1 MQTLKNAILFLA
13 LLLPA
18 TLQAEVPVTPHPD
31 QATLLKSSEPLLA
44 HNKTLVY
51 DFFRV
56 VLRGWHLSRTAEFLA
71 EDYIQHNPN
80 VKTGRKGF
88 IDFFTQISGGRTK
101 PIPAQLE
108 GLVMVTAEGDYVTL
122 AFVDSRKDS
131 SGATYTT
138 TWFDMFRVV
147 NGKIVEHWD
156 NAIKK

>member
-1 MQTLKNAILFLA
+1 MRTFNIGILFLA
-13 LLLPA
+13 LSLPA

-31 QATLLKSSEPLLA
+31 QATLLTSSEPRLA
-44 HNKTLVY
+44 QNKTLVY

-56 VLRGWHLSRTAEFLA
+56 VLRGWHLDRTAEFLA

-80 VKTGRKGF
+80 VKTGRQGF
-88 IDFFTQISGGRTK
+88 IDFFSQISGGRTR

-108 GLVMVTAEGDYVTL
+108 GLVMVTAEGDHVTL

-131 SGATYTT
+131 NGASYTT

-147 NGKIVEHWD
+147 NGVIVEHWD
-156 NAIKK
+156 NAVKK

>member
-1 MQTLKNAILFLA
+1 MRTFNIAIL
-13 LLLPA
+13 LLTLSLSA

-56 VLRGWHLSRTAEFLA
+56 VLRGWHLDRTGEFLA

-80 VKTGRKGF
+80 VPTGRQGF
-88 IDFFTQISGGRTK
+88 IDFFSQISGGRTR
-101 PIPAQLE
+101 PIPTQLE
-108 GLVMVTAEGDYVTL
+108 GLVMISAEGDYVTL
-122 AFVDSRKDS
+122 AFVDNRNDS

-147 NGKIVEHWD
+147 NGQIVEHWD
-156 NAIKK
+156 NAVKK

>member
-1 MQTLKNAILFLA
+1 MRTFNIIVFFLA
-13 LLLPA
+13 LSFPS
-18 TLQAEVPVTPHPD
+18 TLKAEVPVTPHPD
-31 QATLLKSSEPLLA
+31 QATLLMSSEPLLA
-44 HNKTLVY
+44 QNKTLVY

-56 VLRGWHLSRTAEFLA
+56 VLRGWRLERTGEFLA

-80 VKTGRKGF
+80 VKTGRQGF
-88 IDFFTQISGGRTK
+88 IDFFSQVSGGRTR

-131 SGATYTT
+131 SGASYTT

-147 NGKIVEHWD
+147 NGQIVEHWD
-156 NAIKK
+156 NAVKK